1 MSKPNHEIVL
11 EAVWELYNAEKVVTR
26 ETIAQLTPL
35 DLVTISDRLSYL
47 VDSGLV
53 YRVQRG
59 VYMPAHHHRP
69 ARIISKSVLPDGTV
83 KIEIGDDHV
92 LTLTPRENRMLAE
105 CMGGAIQQY
114 IAIDNAR
121 QADQAVGELNAVI
134 GKLTRENGVM
144 RSKINKKR
152 ASDTAAAGE

>member
-11 EAVWELYNAEKVVTR
+11 EAVWDLYNAEKIVTR
-26 ETIAQLTPL
+26 ENIAELVPL
-35 DLVTISDRLSYL
+35 DLVTISDRLSFL
-47 VDSGLV
+47 VDKGQV
-53 YRVQRG
+53 YRAHRG
-59 VYMPAHHHRP
+59 VYKPAHHHKP

-121 QADQAVGELNAVI
+121 QSEQTIGELSAAV
-134 GKLTRENGVM
+134 GKLTRDNGVL
-144 RSKINKKR
+144 RSKLNKKK
-152 ASDTAAAGE
+152 ADEKEGAGE